1 MTSRP
6 VARRRAIP
14 LLLGLTLAISVLHP
28 AESAGQSTSAVDL
41 PVVEHVLGNGMRFL
55 LLPRRGAP
63 TVSFVLQYRVGSV
76 NETLGSTGIAHLL
89 EHLLFKGT
97 TTIGTRNLQAERALF
112 RRMDL
117 LQDRVMQE
125 RSRGTEADTV
135 RLAEL
140 SKRIAVLEDSAQA
153 HVVTGE
159 YDRIYTENGAHNF
172 NATTTNEYTSYF
184 VELPS
189 NRARLWFVME
199 ADRIM
204 NPVFREFYA
213 ERDVVAEE
221 RRSRVETVPSGIL
234 YEAHMAAAFP
244 THPYGVPVIG
254 HMSDIQRLT
263 RQQAETYHRRFYAP
277 NNAVATIV
285 GDIEPDSVVAWAE
298 EYFGQIP
305 LGDEPA
311 PILAVERPQGVER
324 RVEVALE
331 AQPQLRIGW
340 RTVSVHHADAPPLA
354 MLAYLLAGGRTSR
367 LHRRLVLED
376 RLATFVS
383 AGGTPGLLYPAL
395 FAIDASPRS
404 PHTTLEMEEVI
415 YQELDRLK
423 EVPPGEEELLRLKNR
438 MEAGEVR
445 GLRSNL
451 GLAMQLALS
460 ASLFNDWKALFR
472 LDQRLLEVTPEDIQ
486 RVVRSYFTR
495 SNRTV
500 ATLVTAPAENREDHR

>member
-1 MTSRP
+1 MTSRS
-6 VARRRAIP
+6 VARRRAMP
-14 LLLGLTLAISVLHP
+14 LLLGLALAISVVVP
-28 AESAGQSTSAVDL
+28 SDSAGQSTSAVDL

-55 LLPRRGAP
+55 VLPRRGVP

-76 NETLGSTGIAHLL
+76 NETPGSTGIAHLL

-97 TTIGTRNLQAERALF
+97 TTIGTRNLEAERALF

-117 LQDRVMQE
+117 LQDSAIQE
-125 RSRGTEADTV
+125 IGRGTEAGTA
-135 RLAEL
+135 RLAGL
-140 SKRIAVLEDSAQA
+140 SNRIGVLEDSAQA

-159 YDRIYTENGAHNF
+159 FDRIYTENGARNS
-172 NATTTNEYTSYF
+172 NATTTNEYTNYF

-189 NRARLWFVME
+189 NRAQLWFVME

-204 NPVFREFYA
+204 NPVLREFYA

-221 RRSRVETVPSGIL
+221 RRSRVETNPSGIL

-263 RQQAETYHRRFYAP
+263 RQKVEAYHRRFYAP

-298 EYFGQIP
+298 KYFGQIP
-305 LGDEPA
+305 AGEEPA
-311 PILAVERPQGVER
+311 PILAVERPQGMER

-376 RLATFVS
+376 QLATFVS
-383 AGGTPGLLYPAL
+383 AGGAPGLLYPAL
-395 FAIDASPRS
+395 FTIDASPRS
-404 PHTTLEMEEVI
+404 PHTTLEMEEAI

-423 EVPPGEEELLRLKNR
+423 EVPPREEELRRLKNQ

-445 GLRSNL
+445 GLRSNF

-460 ASLFNDWKALFR
+460 ASLFGDWKALFR
-472 LDQRLLEVTPEDIQ
+472 FDQRLLEVTPEEVQ
-486 RVVRSYFTR
+486 RVVRGYFTP

-500 ATLVTAPAENREDHR
+500 AAVVTAPVENREDHR

>member
-1 MTSRP
+1 MISSP
-6 VARRRAIP
+6 VAPRRAIP
-14 LLLGLTLAISVLHP
+14 VLLGLALAISVLDP
-28 AESAGQSTSAVDL
+28 AESAGQSTSAMDL
-41 PVVEHVLGNGMRFL
+41 PVVEHVLDNGMRFL
-55 LLPRRGAP
+55 VLPRRGVP
-63 TVSFVLQYRVGSV
+63 TTSFVLQYRVGSV
-76 NETLGSTGIAHLL
+76 NETPGSTGIAHLL

-97 TTIGTRNLQAERALF
+97 TTIGTRNLEAERALF

-117 LQDRVMQE
+117 LQDSAIQE
-125 RSRGTEADTV
+125 IRHGTEVDTV
-135 RLAEL
+135 RLAAL

-159 YDRIYTENGAHNF
+159 FDRIYTENGARSS
-172 NATTTNEYTSYF
+172 NATTTNEYTNYF

-189 NRARLWFVME
+189 NRAQLWFVME
-199 ADRIM
+199 TDRIM

-221 RRSRVETVPSGIL
+221 RRSRIETDPSGIL
-234 YEAHMAAAFP
+234 YHAHMAAAFP

-254 HMSDIQRLT
+254 QMSDIQRLS
-263 RQQAETYHRRFYAP
+263 RRKVEAYHRSFYAP

-298 EYFGQIP
+298 RYFGQIP
-305 LGDEPA
+305 TGDEPA
-311 PILAVERPQGVER
+311 PVLAVEQPQGLER
-324 RVEVALE
+324 RVEVAFN

-354 MLAYLLAGGRTSR
+354 MLAYLLSGGRTSR
-367 LHRRLVLED
+367 LHRRLVIED
-376 RLATFVS
+376 QLATFVS
-383 AGGTPGLLYPAL
+383 AGRAPGLLYPAL
-395 FAIDASPRS
+395 FAVDASPRS
-404 PHTTLEMEEVI
+404 PHTTLEMEEAI

-423 EVPPGEEELLRLKNR
+423 EVPPREEELRRLKNQ

-445 GLRSNL
+445 RLRSNF

-460 ASLFNDWKALFR
+460 ASLFDDWKVLFR
-472 LDQRLLEVTPEDIQ
+472 FDERLLEVTPEDIQ
-486 RVVRSYFTR
+486 RVVREYFTP

-500 ATLVTAPAENREDHR
+500 ATLVNVPAETEEVHR